1 MKNQYT
7 STIKKDHFEIKVDL
21 DRESHS
27 VFIGSDLIHKVG
39 ELAISQ
45 LKNKKVFVVTEDRVG
60 SLYLASVKNSF
71 GSLGVR
77 CESLCLEAGEPTK
90 SWSETIKVVEWL
102 NHLKIEVSVVE

>member
-45 LKNKKVFVVTEDRVG
+45 LKNNLDYGLDLTISWF
-60 SLYLASVKNSF
+60 KNPNN
-71 GSLGVR
+71 LKYY
-77 CESLCLEAGEPTK
+77 K
-90 SWSETIKVVEWL
+90 SNNYNI
-102 NHLKIEVSVVE
+102 